1 MVGQRKGMLSMQ
13 STLKI
18 LAEHTGLVLD
28 IITVLMVAAGA
39 ALAVVG
45 LGRHFLV
52 QKQPMGPAIRAV
64 WLQFAAWILIS
75 LEFALGAD
83 IVRTA
88 IAPTWDEIGQLGV
101 IAAIRTGL
109 GFFLDRDIEGFRS
122 IKMDQ
127 PE

>member
-1 MVGQRKGMLSMQ
+1 MEA
-13 STLKI
+13 TLEI
-18 LAEHTGLVLD
+18 FAANTALVLEF
-28 IITVLMVAAGA
+28 ITVVTVAIGA
-39 ALAVVG
+39 VIAVIG

-52 QKQPMGPAIRAV
+52 AREPMGPAIRMI
-64 WLQFAAWILIS
+64 WLQFAAWILIA

-88 IAPTWDEIGQLGV
+88 IAPSWDDIGQLAV

-109 GFFLDRDIEGFRS
+109 GFFLDRDIEGFSRFGT
-122 IKMDQ
+122 KK

>member
-1 MVGQRKGMLSMQ
+1 MRE
-13 STLKI
+13 TL
-18 LAEHTGLVLD
+18 ELVAANVALTLEF
-28 IITVLMVAAGA
+28 ITVIAVVIGA
-39 ALAVVG
+39 VVAVVG

-52 QKQPMGPAIRAV
+52 SREPMGPAIRAV
-64 WLQFAAWILIS
+64 WLDFAAWILIA

-101 IAAIRTGL
+101 VALIRTGL
-109 GFFLDRDIEGFRS
+109 GVFLDRDIEGFSRFRTG
-122 IKMDQ
+122 K

>member
-1 MVGQRKGMLSMQ
+1 ME

-18 LAEHTGLVLD
+18 LAEHTALVLEF
-28 IITVLMVAAGA
+28 ITVLTVAAGA

-45 LGRHFLV
+45 LGRHFIV
-52 QKQPMGPAIRAV
+52 NREPMGQAIRAV

-109 GFFLDRDIEGFRS
+109 GFFLDRDIEGFRR
-122 IKMDQ
+122 IKIEK

>member
-1 MVGQRKGMLSMQ
+1 MESMLKM
-13 STLKI
+13 
-18 LAEHTGLVLD
+18 LAEHTALILEF
-28 IITVLMVAAGA
+28 ITVLMVAIGA
-39 ALAVVG
+39 VLALVG
-45 LGRHFLV
+45 LGRHFIV
-52 QKQPMGPAIRAV
+52 QKEPMGQAVRGV
-64 WLQFAAWILIS
+64 WLQFAAWILIA

-109 GFFLDRDIEGFRS
+109 GFFLDRDIEGFRRVK
-122 IKMDQ
+122 IEK

>member
-1 MVGQRKGMLSMQ
+1 MET
-13 STLKI
+13 TLKI
-18 LAEHTGLVLD
+18 LAEYTALILEF
-28 IITVLMVAAGA
+28 ITVLAVATGA
-39 ALAVVG
+39 ALAVAG
-45 LGRHFLV
+45 LTRHFFV
-52 QKQPMGPAIRAV
+52 NREPMGQAIRAI

-109 GFFLDRDIEGFRS
+109 GFFLDRDIKDFRGL
-122 IKMDQ
+122 DAGDRD
-127 PE
+127 